1 MGALAVLEVIDRDG
15 AVRQSHAVAAWPLS
29 VGRALDNDLVLDDP
43 HTAAHHFRID
53 AGEDGEPFV
62 EVVDSVNGLRCRA
75 WRLGSGERRPVGDR
89 PIDFVAGRTHFRLRL
104 AGHALSAEQPLLGTP
119 ALNSGLRRLV
129 PLGVAALAAT
139 LFGTWLLTEPDPML
153 RVLATTTITALGT
166 LLVWC
171 GAWTLLS
178 KIFTRQPHFGW
189 HLRVALTA
197 VLVWDLVRLT
207 TGAIAF
213 AFSWTWVTD
222 FDFVL
227 DYLIAGAL
235 LYFHLQAVDTH
246 RPRRIQVFAIATA
259 VCGIALHL
267 WFNWQGNERF
277 GDELY
282 LNELYPP
289 ALRLASP
296 VDTTAF
302 IDRVAPMKARL
313 DDMAKKTSDDA
324 EDLPSGEE

>member
-15 AVRQSHAVAAWPLS
+15 GVRQSHAVSAWPLR
-29 VGRALDNDLVLDDP
+29 VGRALDNELVLDDA

-53 AGEDGEPFV
+53 ADESGGAFI
-62 EVVDSVNGLRCRA
+62 EVVDSVNGLRSRA
-75 WRLGSGERRPVGDR
+75 WRLNSGERRAVGDR

-104 AGHALSAEQPLLGTP
+104 ADHALEAEQPLLGTP
-119 ALNSGLRRLV
+119 ALSSGWRRLV
-129 PLGVAALAAT
+129 PLGAAALAAT
-139 LFGTWLLTEPDPML
+139 LFGTWLVTDPDPML
-153 RVLATTTITALGT
+153 RILASAAITALGA

-178 KIFTRQPHFGW
+178 KIFTRQAHFGW
-189 HLRVALTA
+189 HVRVALTA
-197 VLVWDLVRLT
+197 VLVWDLARLV
-207 TGAIAF
+207 TGVSAF

-222 FDFVL
+222 FDFVI

-246 RPRRIQVFAIATA
+246 RPRRSQVFAATTV

-267 WFNWQGNERF
+267 WFNWQGNERL

-282 LNELYPP
+282 LTDLYPP

-296 VDTTAF
+296 VDTASF
-302 IDRVAPMKARL
+302 IERVGPMKARL
-313 DDMAKKTSDDA
+313 DAMAKKASDDGDEA
-324 EDLPSGEE
+324 PSGEE